1 MPDSCSTGACSTSG
15 SGIRPRGLVSH
26 GPTGADK
33 RQRTLSLTQECWK
46 LAGLL
51 AEQSDSNRS
60 EVIEI
65 ITRHAAR
72 TALDLQEARSEFL
85 NWCDSPKQVGSLSSV
100 RGRMPLLTR
109 EIKDGSYKP
118 ATASENYLN
127 SREIPRSP
135 EKLRITILGKM
146 DGLAIKSGHR
156 VLRKGCSSDS
166 QTNLPAKTSMN
177 VARKSGP
184 LTLTTTPDSSC
195 FPIWNYD
202 PNGSKYSSSRNR
214 RSSIQLWKLLA
225 MRKSRLSRGPQIS
238 TSPTTERWKGKTLH
252 RHTCHRQATEQGSQ
266 ATF

>member
-1 MPDSCSTGACSTSG
+1 
-15 SGIRPRGLVSH
+15 
-26 GPTGADK
+26 
-33 RQRTLSLTQECWK
+33 
-46 LAGLL
+46 
-51 AEQSDSNRS
+51 
-60 EVIEI
+60 
-65 ITRHAAR
+65 
-72 TALDLQEARSEFL
+72 
-85 NWCDSPKQVGSLSSV
+85 
-100 RGRMPLLTR
+100 MPLLTR

-127 SREIPRSP
+127 SREIPGALKSFGSRF
-135 EKLRITILGKM
+135 LGKM

-156 VLRKGCSSDS
+156 VLRKRLLSDS

-195 FPIWNYD
+195 AFPSGITIS
-202 PNGSKYSSSRNR
+202 NGSKYSSSRNR

-238 TSPTTERWKGKTLH
+238 TSPTTERWERKTLH

-266 ATF
+266 GNYRC